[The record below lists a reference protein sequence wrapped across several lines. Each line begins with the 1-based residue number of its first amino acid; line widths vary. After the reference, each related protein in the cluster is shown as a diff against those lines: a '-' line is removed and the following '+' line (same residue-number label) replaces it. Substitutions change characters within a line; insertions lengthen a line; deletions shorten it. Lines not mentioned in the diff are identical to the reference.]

1 MLRGI
6 TIATIIRQTIGSNP
20 PGFGFPVGN
29 PAVSQSLWYIRLTT
43 LRPPSLAKAA
53 VNQPNTNPPPIAT
66 QLTQQLGKLTLGL
79 MGLSLVALPTPAIA
93 QEYAGC
99 FWIDERGKRI
109 DLSEFCPQPVAADAN
124 EIGSRS
130 PNAPGANPD
139 SVSIPILR
147 REAGVP
153 VVSVLF
159 NGRPYDMLFDTGAS
173 VIVLPGRIGRE
184 LGLQSSGSMFVTT
197 ASASRVE
204 FGVAQVASVQ
214 LGSLVMN
221 NLDVAIDRND
231 TLEMGLLGQN
241 FFSNYDLTI
250 RQDTIEFSH
259 RTNP

>member
-1 MLRGI
+1 M
-6 TIATIIRQTIGSNP
+6 
-20 PGFGFPVGN
+20 
-29 PAVSQSLWYIRLTT
+29 
-43 LRPPSLAKAA
+43 
-53 VNQPNTNPPPIAT
+53 NQPNVNLLTIAQPVAQPVAQLIT
-66 QLTQQLGKLTLGL
+66 QKLVHQIGQQLGKLALSL
-79 MGLSLVALPTPAIA
+79 IGLSLVALPISAIA

-99 FWIDERGKRI
+99 FWIDDRGKRI
-109 DLSEFCPQPVAADAN
+109 DLSEFCPQPVAVEAN

-130 PNAPGANPD
+130 PNAPGATPD
-139 SVSIPILR
+139 SVSVPILR

-159 NGRPYDMLFDTGAS
+159 NGVPYDMLVDTGAS
-173 VIVLPGRIGRE
+173 VIVLPGRMGRE

-221 NLDVAIDRND
+221 NLDVAIARDD

-250 RQDTIEFSH
+250 RQNTIEFSH
-259 RTNP
+259 RTSL

>member
-1 MLRGI
+1 
-6 TIATIIRQTIGSNP
+6 
-20 PGFGFPVGN
+20 
-29 PAVSQSLWYIRLTT
+29 
-43 LRPPSLAKAA
+43 
-53 VNQPNTNPPPIAT
+53 VNQPNTHPPTIAT
-66 QLTQQLGKLTLGL
+66 QLTQRLGKLTLGL
-79 MGLSLVALPTPAIA
+79 IGLSLLALPTPAIA

-99 FWIDERGKRI
+99 FWIDDRGKRI
-109 DLSEFCPQPVAADAN
+109 DLSEFCPQPIPVETN

-130 PNAPGANPD
+130 PNAPGTTPD
-139 SVSIPILR
+139 SISVPILR

-159 NGRPYDMLFDTGAS
+159 NGRPYDMLVDTGAS
-173 VIVLPGRIGRE
+173 VIVLPGRMGRE

-221 NLDVAIDRND
+221 NLDVAIARDD

-241 FFSNYDLTI
+241 FFSSYDLTL